1 LRSLDHLSVAQVN
14 SDVVLGV
21 RTPEEHVATLDLRD
35 RDFATLV
42 VLVAGVVTDIQ
53 AHCGEGVK
61 GQAGAVETDFLVV
74 AVLVCHAPV
83 SDSERRAIG
92 ISATPGVLHAELAHR
107 AVDHALNLF
116 LSGAAGVDGGI
127 RGRQVFVIRCR
138 DGRHLAGAFLLKACL
153 RVNQN
158 ALGLSLLSRVV
169 ALMIRRLCFYGRL
182 GLLLSWLLRGFCGGR
197 RLVLRWCLAGG
208 RSGLR
213 ALCIACVS
221 DELIVVLAGG
231 VAARFTS
238 GTQRGGAVLS
248 IGGGSGARPEGVLAS
263 SNQAVDS
270 LLAVIVTRGGLLEAC
285 GGFWRSSCRGVRG
298 GRLGRCLGVS
308 R

>member
-1 LRSLDHLSVAQVN
+1 
-14 SDVVLGV
+14 
-21 RTPEEHVATLDLRD
+21 
-35 RDFATLV
+35 
-42 VLVAGVVTDIQ
+42 
-53 AHCGEGVK
+53 
-61 GQAGAVETDFLVV
+61 
-74 AVLVCHAPV
+74 
-83 SDSERRAIG
+83 
-92 ISATPGVLHAELAHR
+92 
-107 AVDHALNLF
+107 
-116 LSGAAGVDGGI
+116 
-127 RGRQVFVIRCR
+127 
-138 DGRHLAGAFLLKACL
+138 
-153 RVNQN
+153 
-158 ALGLSLLSRVV
+158 SRVV

-197 RLVLRWCLAGG
+197 RLVLRWCLAGS

-308 R
+308 RCSRGFSGVVAGGWPLSLWCVLLWRIWLLRVLSGILLRLLLHQVRSLLRSGALLEGGCLRLLVRQRLDRTLGCAKLRLSLLGLTLELLVLRGDLLQLLLRIAQRLHGSLVCLGCILDCVIRGLTGCAQARFFISALGA